1 MGSNST
7 KTKDSYAMNVF
18 FIGDLKKLKD
28 IICDESKKTNIIKKY
43 WNFECPENDNL
54 NKVINNYFGKLK
66 NNRNKRDKTLNIR
79 ETLIVRVK
87 DLFDPEVCLIMD
99 LLNSLGQI
107 QYMPIIL
114 FLVEEYNLNK
124 STLDN
129 YALKYK
135 RIEPRLIFIENY
147 SENPSYIE
155 EEIFPKLVRICS
167 IHNELGDRF
176 NLKEG
181 DKILEEYDLIEQYYP
196 FNINIACIGRFGQGK
211 STGVNA
217 ILKEYKAKE
226 SSKGSSQTKELTY
239 YQAYKYPVR
248 VLDIP
253 GFENVETVKK
263 AIEKFKMCEDKIN
276 KIKDNLHIV
285 LYFLRFT
292 EDRKFMELELPIL
305 EELIKHRSTR
315 IIYVITH
322 SNPNMD
328 DFEKEE
334 EIIKIQEGI
343 QGITKNKDIYNETIE
358 GGILFPSV
366 NNVIFVN
373 FHKDLKTGF
382 EPFGVK
388 DLFRKIHEFF
398 IKTEDYLTSK
408 NKLDQDLIEKNALKL
423 RAQGEEILLANKI
436 WGGVVGII
444 PGLDWILQ
452 KFVVKKN
459 AAKKLGQLFGIDV
472 RFVEEENKAKKKEL
486 IKPEYITPSIDD
498 EQFALKGEELTKE
511 SSTYKVGNSVKV
523 TSEAGAYIGG
533 GTAITTGFART
544 ASTIAET
551 GSGAATSATIG
562 LGTTTLKI
570 VGTSAFIVG
579 ALFGVGLGGY
589 FTHKYCEEL
598 LDKFV
603 DYYKKNAEKIGI
615 SYQKA
620 EEYFRV

>member
-1 MGSNST
+1 M
-7 KTKDSYAMNVF
+7 KIKVVIF
-18 FIGDLKKLKD
+18 V
-28 IICDESKKTNIIKKY
+28 IKKC
-43 WNFECPENDNL
+43 WDFECPENDNL
-54 NKVINNYFGKLK
+54 NKVINNYFEKLK
-66 NNRNKRDKTLNIR
+66 SNRNKRDKTINIR
-79 ETLIVRVK
+79 ETLIVKVK
-87 DLFDPEVCLIMD
+87 DLFDPEVCLIME

-114 FLVEEYNLNK
+114 FLVENENSNR
-124 STLDN
+124 STFDS
-129 YALKYK
+129 YTLKYK

-147 SENPSYIE
+147 SENPEFIE
-155 EEIFPKLVRICS
+155 EKIFQKLLRICS

-176 NLKEG
+176 NLIEG
-181 DKILEEYDLIEQYYP
+181 DKVIEEYDLIEQYYP

-211 STGVNA
+211 STGVNT

-226 SSKGSSQTKELTY
+226 SSKGSSQTKELTF
-239 YQAYKYPVR
+239 YQAYKCPVR

-292 EDRKFMELELPIL
+292 EDRKFMDLELPIL
-305 EELIKHRSTR
+305 EELVKHKSTK
-315 IIYVITH
+315 IIYVVTH
-322 SNPNMD
+322 CNPNMD
-328 DFEKEE
+328 DVDKED

-343 QGITKNKDIYNETIE
+343 QGITKNKDIYNETTE
-358 GGILFPSV
+358 GGMLYPSI
-366 NNVIFVN
+366 NNVVFVN
-373 FHKDLKTGF
+373 FHKDIKTGF
-382 EPFGVK
+382 EPFGTK
-388 DLFRKIHEFF
+388 DLFKKIHDFF

-408 NKLDQDLIEKNALKL
+408 NKLDPELVEKNALKL

-444 PGLDWILQ
+444 PGIDWILQ

-472 RFVEEENKAKKKEL
+472 KFVEEENKTKKE
-486 IKPEYITPSIDD
+486 IKKPEYITPSIDD
-498 EQFALKGEELTKE
+498 EQFSLKGEELTKE

-533 GTAITTGFART
+533 GTAISTGIART
-544 ASTIAET
+544 AATVAET
-551 GSGAATSATIG
+551 GSGAATSTVVG
-562 LGTTTLKI
+562 FGTTTLKV
-570 VGTSAFIVG
+570 VGTVAFIVG

-603 DYYKKNAEKIGI
+603 EYYKKNAEKIGL

-620 EEYFRV
+620 EEYFKV